1 MAAMKPETARP
12 AHPDT
17 ARLAPVAILAASV
30 GALGFAYFT
39 EYVQGIEPCPLC
51 LWQRVPYA
59 VAGLLAIA
67 ALLASADR
75 WRAVAVAASG
85 AAFTVGMGIALYHVG
100 VEQHWWASA
109 ACAAGS
115 DKVPATVAELRAMLT
130 APPPKPC
137 DALDWMLF
145 GVSMATYNVAA
156 SAVLA
161 VGAFWAAEK
170 IRKAS

>member
-1 MAAMKPETARP
+1 MASMKPEAARP
-12 AHPDT
+12 DLG
-17 ARLAPVAILAASV
+17 RLAPLVILAASV
-30 GALGFAYFT
+30 GALGVAYFA
-39 EYVQGIEPCPLC
+39 EYVQGIEPCQLC

-59 VAGLLAIA
+59 VAGLLAVA
-67 ALLASADR
+67 ALLAPTDR

-115 DKVPATVAELRAMLT
+115 DKVPATVTELRAMLT
-130 APPPKPC
+130 AAPPKPC
-137 DALDWMLF
+137 DALDWTLF

-156 SAVLA
+156 SAALA
-161 VGAFWAAEK
+161 AGAFWAAEK
-170 IRKAS
+170 IRRTA